1 MSETIKNARELSL
14 REIAKR
20 IEIVEVLREI
30 EEKVYHEN
38 EALVGKDSV
47 ALEAHLLI
55 SK

>member
-1 MSETIKNARELSL
+1 MSETIENVRELSL
-14 REIAKR
+14 RETVKR
-20 IEIVEVLREI
+20 IEIVEVLQEI

-47 ALEAHLLI
+47 ALGAHLLI